1 MVALFE
7 AAKELKDMGIGQ
19 GLGRH
24 LAVRAACG
32 KLGQG

>member
-7 AAKELKDMGIGQ
+7 TAKELKDMEMGK
-19 GLGRH
+19 GLVRH
-24 LAVRAACG
+24 LLVRTACG